1 VRIVIVLLLLI
12 VAGYFAAPHVTAW
25 ISSAASSEAGR
36 PTVPPV
42 QAIVDAKA
50 TTVEEPLTNVAALGK
65 LEPASGIIDVGAM
78 TGDRI
83 ATMLVHEGDEVTLG
97 QELARLESYPLRE
110 TELDGARIALADA
123 ERRKPIELTYGQAL
137 IQAAQ
142 AGVKQAELMARD
154 RALLAA
160 KIALAEAAAEVAK
173 HDLKR
178 LEGVDTK
185 IASAQDREHQ
195 QLRVRQA
202 EAEAAAAHAELD
214 KLDAAITVAKAQA
227 AAKMAEATA
236 GTPRLE
242 AVLQIDL
249 LKQNVKLSEEKL
261 KMSVVRAPTK
271 GRVLKIFTRPGE
283 TIAQRPVLRLADT
296 SQMVAV
302 CEVYETHVN
311 HVSAGQTVT
320 ITSRALA
327 RPLHGKVAYVG
338 QMVAKNEVFGLDPV
352 KAADKRVVEVRVDV
366 DEDAEAA
373 RLVNLQ
379 VEVSIATA
387 K

>member
-1 VRIVIVLLLLI
+1 MRVVIVVLLLI
-12 VAGYFAAPHVTAW
+12 GAGYLAAPYVSNW
-25 ISSAASSEAGR
+25 ISNAASSEPSKGG
-36 PTVPPV
+36 TSPV
-42 QAIVDAKA
+42 MPLADTGPAARLEPI
-50 TTVEEPLTNVAALGK
+50 TTVAALGK

-83 ATMLVHEGDEVTLG
+83 ATMLVHEGDEVTAG

-110 TELDGARIALADA
+110 TELAGARIALADA
-123 ERRKPIELTYGQAL
+123 ERRKPIELNYGQAL
-137 IQAAQ
+137 VQAAE
-142 AGVKQAELMARD
+142 AGVTQAELMKRD
-154 RALLAA
+154 RALLSA
-160 KIALAEAAAEVAK
+160 KIALAEAAAEVAR

-178 LEGVDTK
+178 LQGVDTK
-185 IASAQDREHQ
+185 IASQQDREHQ

-202 EAEAAAAHAELD
+202 EAEAAAAKAELD
-214 KLDAAITVAKAQA
+214 KLDAGISVAKAQA
-227 AAKMAEATA
+227 AAKLAEATA

-249 LKQNVKLSEEKL
+249 LKQNVKLAEEKL
-261 KMSVVRAPTK
+261 KMSVVRAPSK

-283 TIAQRPVLRLADT
+283 TIAQRPVLRMADT

-311 HVSAGQTVT
+311 FVAAGQSVTV
-320 ITSRALA
+320 TSRAL
-327 RPLHGKVAYVG
+327 PTVLHGKVAYVG

-352 KAADKRVVEVRVDV
+352 KAADKRVVEVRVDI
-366 DEDAEAA
+366 DEDAEAS

-379 VEVSIATA
+379 VEVTIATA